1 MIFALFS
8 AGLFCIIWGGDRFV
22 DAAAGIAR
30 LSGIP
35 PFVIGATVVS
45 VATTLPELLVS
56 VMAAA
61 SGQPDMAAGNA
72 IGSVTANTALIL
84 GLSALI
90 APAAAGKEYL
100 KKSLYLFAAIILLWA
115 FSLSGELGP
124 FGAVVMLI
132 LFGLYTCQAVV
143 EAKARRLGDPAE
155 LSADNSGFKAALS
168 FIIGAAAVIIGSR
181 LLVDNGALIA
191 RDILGVDERVISLTM
206 LAAGTSMP
214 ELVTAISAISKGQS
228 SLTAGNILGANIIDA
243 LLILPVCSL
252 VSGGL
257 PVDSAVLY
265 TDLPVCLIAAL
276 IMLVPAMIRGR
287 FSRVQGGVSIALY
300 LIYLI
305 KISLP
310 IVI

>member
-1 MIFALFS
+1 MIFVLFS
-8 AGLFCIIWGGDRFV
+8 AGLFCIIRGGDRFV
-22 DAAAGIAR
+22 DAAACIAR

-90 APAAAGKEYL
+90 APSAAGREYL

-115 FSLSGELGP
+115 FSLTGELRL
-124 FGAVVMLI
+124 FGAVIMLI
-132 LFGLYTCQAVV
+132 LFVLYTCQSVA
-143 EAKARRLGDPAE
+143 EAKAHRLDEPAE
-155 LSADNSGFKAALS
+155 DSGDAGGMKAALS
-168 FIIGAAAVIIGSR
+168 FIIGAAAIIIGSR
-181 LLVDNGALIA
+181 LLVDNGTLIA
-191 RDILGVDERVISLTM
+191 RDILNVDERVISLTM
-206 LAAGTSMP
+206 LAVGTSLP

-228 SLTAGNILGANIIDA
+228 SLTAGNILGANIIDT

-265 TDLPVCLIAAL
+265 TDLPMCLLASV
-276 IMLVPAMIRGR
+276 IMLAPALIRGR
-287 FSRVQGGVSIALY
+287 FSRVQGGVSIVLY
-300 LIYLI
+300 LIYMT

-310 IVI
+310 IVF

>member
-155 LSADNSGFKAALS
+155 LSADNSGFKAVLS

-206 LAAGTSMP
+206 LAAQGRDVRLDM
-214 ELVTAISAISKGQS
+214 
-228 SLTAGNILGANIIDA
+228 
-243 LLILPVCSL
+243 
-252 VSGGL
+252 SGGL

-287 FSRVQGGVSIALY
+287 FSRVQGGASIALY

-305 KISLP
+305 KISFP